1 MLPVPRAPLQ
11 GSAPTAAAFSPPPAG
26 SVSVASVSTT
36 RTLPNPIAPDFW
48 VRPPAA
54 IDADLAE
61 LLALDQPVFLPEP
74 EVPADIPL
82 PQGPGAWVVTHHD
95 HILEVSKNPE
105 IFSSADGVTILDAP
119 PEFNEFFSS
128 MIAMDDPRHARL
140 RRLVS
145 AGFTPRMLARL
156 EGGVAE
162 QAARIVDEICERGE
176 VDFVVDVA
184 ARLPLVIV
192 CDLMG
197 IPASQLGFVF
207 DQTNIILGGGDPE
220 YVPEAH
226 DILTEMLMAGQR
238 LAELMHEVAAAKKG
252 GDDDDLTSILVNA
265 EVEGERLTESELA
278 SFFILLVVAGNE
290 TTRNA
295 ISWALTYLTENPDQR
310 RIWSDAVVGPEPDP
324 EVETRAVE
332 EVVRLASPVTYMRR
346 TATRDTELGGARI
359 AAGDKVAMFYLAA
372 NRDPRVFDDP
382 LRFDVRRDPNP
393 HVGFGGPGPHF
404 CLGAHLARR
413 EIKLMWRELFRRLP
427 DIEAAGEP
435 QLLLSSFIHGVKHL
449 PARFTPTAPRPTS

>member
-1 MLPVPRAPLQ
+1 MSREALSTPTPRP
-11 GSAPTAAAFSPPPAG
+11 
-26 SVSVASVSTT
+26 VSVADVTT
-36 RTLPNPIAPDFW
+36 PNPILPEFW
-48 VRPPAA
+48 VRPADE
-54 IDADLAE
+54 IDADLAV
-61 LLALDQPVFLPEP
+61 LLDHDEPVFRPEP
-74 EVPADIPL
+74 EVPAEIPL
-82 PQGPGAWVVTHHD
+82 PTGPGAWVVTHHD
-95 HILEVSKNPE
+95 QILEVSKTPE
-105 IFSSADGVTILDAP
+105 VYSSADGVTILDAP

-162 QAARIVDEICERGE
+162 QAARIVDGICERGE

-197 IPASQLGFVF
+197 IPESQVDFVF
-207 DQTNIILGGGDPE
+207 EKTNIILGGGDPE
-220 YVPEAH
+220 YVPDTH
-226 DILTEMLMAGQR
+226 DILTAMLLAGQS
-238 LAELMHEVAAAKKG
+238 LAELMHEVADAKRG

-265 EVEGERLTESELA
+265 EVDGERLTESEIA

-295 ISWALTYLTENPDQR
+295 ISWALTYLTANPDQR
-310 RIWSDAVVGPEPDP
+310 RIWADAVTGDDPDP
-324 EVETRAVE
+324 AVETAAVE

-359 AAGDKVAMFYLAA
+359 RRGDKVAMFYLAA

-435 QLLLSSFIHGVKHL
+435 ELLLSSFIHGIKHL
-449 PARFTPTAPRPTS
+449 PATFTPTAPRGG